1 MSNCCHDFQ
10 AEECSLALPSPPP
23 IHISEFECA
32 AVESLMGE
40 ELMLEASHQAVLLCS
55 LEEQIHDATNP
66 PNAIAEYDPE
76 EAEDEVQKVVAEG
89 DNKA

>member
-1 MSNCCHDFQ
+1 M
-10 AEECSLALPSPPP
+10 
-23 IHISEFECA
+23 CA
-32 AVESLMGE
+32 

-76 EAEDEVQKVVAEG
+76 EAEDDVQKVVAEG